1 MDPSQNV
8 SDVRRLH
15 GMVDQLGKFIPHL
28 AEKTKPVRDLLCSK
42 NEFPWVLTQQSAYEK
57 SKQEPTS
64 TSVVAYYDPT
74 KKTILSTD
82 ASSYGFGAF
91 SLQEEN
97 GIKKPIA
104 FASRS
109 MASTEQRYAQIEK
122 EALATT

>member
-57 SKQEPTS
+57 SKQDQLQPQLSHIMTLPKRQYCLPMLHLTDS
-64 TSVVAYYDPT
+64 AQSYY
-74 KKTILSTD
+74 KKRM
-82 ASSYGFGAF
+82 
-91 SLQEEN
+91 E
-97 GIKKPIA
+97 
-104 FASRS
+104 SRN
-109 MASTEQRYAQIEK
+109 Q
-122 EALATT
+122 

>member
-1 MDPSQNV
+1 MLEEWISMGT
-8 SDVRRLH
+8 H
-15 GMVDQLGKFIPHL
+15 T
-28 AEKTKPVRDLLCSK
+28 AECLWEVETG
-42 NEFPWVLTQQSAYEK
+42 
-57 SKQEPTS
+57 PTS

-82 ASSYGFGAF
+82 ASSYGLGAVL
-91 SLQEEN
+91 LQEEN

-122 EALATT
+122 EALATTWAFEKLNDYILRK

>member
-82 ASSYGFGAF
+82 ASSYGFGAVL
-91 SLQEEN
+91 LQEEN
-97 GIKKPIA
+97 GIKRWK
-104 FASRS
+104 S
-109 MASTEQRYAQIEK
+109 MALE
-122 EALATT
+122 

>member
-82 ASSYGFGAF
+82 ASSYGFGAVL
-91 SLQEEN
+91 LQEEN

-109 MASTEQRYAQIEK
+109 MASTEQR
-122 EALATT
+122 